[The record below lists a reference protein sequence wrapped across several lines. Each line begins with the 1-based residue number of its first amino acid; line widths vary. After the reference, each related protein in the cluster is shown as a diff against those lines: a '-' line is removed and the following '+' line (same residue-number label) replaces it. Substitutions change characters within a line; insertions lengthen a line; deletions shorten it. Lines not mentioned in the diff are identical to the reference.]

1 VKHPDGVATA
11 PAGYRGHSTTL
22 VGMPAGLLAST
33 DFNDYPLPLS
43 ISGTRE
49 ANRSLFARLD
59 RCASLEAATTCF
71 QDYMDVLFGFEPE
84 QRKGLGSDGRRR
96 FHSSYLRL
104 LKGWAFDANGRE
116 AAVLKG
122 WVESRF
128 GLFPTF
134 HKAVIAR
141 FSAPAWI
148 AYVEEKMSSRFHNNS
163 INMQLDLLF
172 EFCQWALSR
181 FHSSGR
187 KHLTLYRGTNN
198 FDEHPLL
205 QRIDKRR
212 VVIRLNNLVSFSAD
226 RDVACQFGD
235 YILEVAVPRVK
246 ILFFNELLPIHALRG
261 ESEYL
266 VVGGDYRVQVNT
278 L

>member
-1 VKHPDGVATA
+1 MKLPGGAATA

-22 VGMPAGLLAST
+22 VGIPAGLLAST
-33 DFNDYPLPLS
+33 DFNDFPLPLS

-49 ANRSLFARLD
+49 ANRSLFTRLD
-59 RCASLEAATTCF
+59 QTPSLESATGCF

-84 QRKGLGSDGRRR
+84 QRKGTGSDGRRR
-96 FHSSYLRL
+96 FRSSYLRL
-104 LKGWAFDANGRE
+104 LKGWGFDANSRE

-134 HKAVIAR
+134 HKTVIAR
-141 FSAPAWI
+141 FSAPAGI
-148 AYVEEKMSSRFHNNS
+148 TYIEEKMSSRFHNNS
-163 INMQLDLLF
+163 INMQLDLLY
-172 EFCQWALSR
+172 EFCQWALTR
-181 FHSSGR
+181 FHSNGR
-187 KHLTLYRGTNN
+187 KHLTLFRGTNN

-205 QRIDKRR
+205 QRIDKRCA
-212 VVIRLNNLVSFSAD
+212 VIRLNNLVSFSAD

-246 ILFFNELLPIHALRG
+246 ILFFNELLPLHALRG

-266 VVGGDYRVQVNT
+266 AIGGDYRVKVNT